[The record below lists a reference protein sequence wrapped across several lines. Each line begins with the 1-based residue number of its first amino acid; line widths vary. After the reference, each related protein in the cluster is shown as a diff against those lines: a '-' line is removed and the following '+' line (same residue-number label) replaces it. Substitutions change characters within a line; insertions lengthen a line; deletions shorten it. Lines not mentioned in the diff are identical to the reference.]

1 MDSDSGAHDIP
12 PEIAALV
19 SRLMEAAGADPSRSQ
34 THVIG
39 FKVVITG
46 AGGSPAAPDGRSG
59 QPAGDPGPEVCRIG
73 DEVCVT
79 ASLPG
84 VAAENL
90 AVKIEGSTLVLDGKS
105 AIRPY
110 HFAVALPPVDPG
122 TLAIAQKNGVV
133 ECRVRV
139 LPEVPAEPGPE

>member
-1 MDSDSGAHDIP
+1 MDFDSGAHDIP

-19 SRLMEAAGADPSRSQ
+19 SRLMEAAGADPDHPG

-46 AGGSPAAPDGRSG
+46 AGGSPAAPDGRSA
-59 QPAGDPGPEVCRIG
+59 QPAGDPEPEVCRIG
-73 DEVCVT
+73 DEVCIT
-79 ASLPG
+79 ANLPG
-84 VAAENL
+84 VTAETL
-90 AVKIEGSTLVLDGKS
+90 IAKIENNSLTLDGKN

-133 ECRVRV
+133 ECRVKV
-139 LPEVPAEPGPE
+139 LPEVPVGPE

>member
-46 AGGSPAAPDGRSG
+46 AGGAPAAPDGRAS
-59 QPAGDPGPEVCRIG
+59 QPAGDPGPEICRIG
-73 DEVCVT
+73 DEVCIT

-90 AVKIEGSTLVLDGKS
+90 AVKIANSSLTLDGKN

-110 HFAVALPPVDPG
+110 HFAVALPPVDPE
-122 TLAIAQKNGVV
+122 TLTIAQKNGVV
-133 ECRVRV
+133 ECRLKV

>member
-46 AGGSPAAPDGRSG
+46 AGGAPAAPDGRAA
-59 QPAGDPGPEVCRIG
+59 QPAGDPEPEVCRIG
-73 DEVCVT
+73 DELCIA

-84 VAAENL
+84 VAPENL
-90 AVKIEGSTLVLDGKS
+90 AVKVENSALVLDGKN

-110 HFAVALPPVDPG
+110 HYTVALPPVDPA

-133 ECRVRV
+133 ECRLTV